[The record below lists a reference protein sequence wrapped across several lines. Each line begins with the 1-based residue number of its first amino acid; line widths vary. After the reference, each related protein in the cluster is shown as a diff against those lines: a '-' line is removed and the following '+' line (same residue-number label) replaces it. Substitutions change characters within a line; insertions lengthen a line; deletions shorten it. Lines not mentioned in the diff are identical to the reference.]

1 MKHVKKTILLFFV
14 YFLIAVPFKVM
25 EIIPGFTDIRPV
37 TMLGPIYAVFFGIPG
52 CIIMAVGNLIM
63 DVLSNSLR
71 WSSIAGFIAN
81 FAGPFLFYLF
91 WVRWSKTPFSL
102 KTGRSILKHVGVI
115 ILSAILETAI
125 ITPVVFL
132 IYPVVDARLFAL
144 SVLLND
150 TLFPVVFGI
159 PAMILLQEEL
169 GLDPIRRFND
179 TRL

>member
-1 MKHVKKTILLFFV
+1 MNRIRKTVLLFFV

-52 CIIMAVGNLIM
+52 CIIMAVGNLVM
-63 DVLSNSLR
+63 DIISNSLR
-71 WSSIAGFIAN
+71 WSSIAGFVAN

-91 WVRWSKTPFSL
+91 WICLSKMPFSL
-102 KTGRSILKHVGVI
+102 KTGSSILKHIGVI
-115 ILSAILETAI
+115 ILSAVLETVI
-125 ITPVVFL
+125 ITPAVVL

-169 GLDPIRRFND
+169 GFDPIRRFHNAD
-179 TRL
+179 S